1 MGDMERPTVSPPL
14 RRMSTSTTC
23 TESVPWRRQAWRTW
37 LLLLGCWVMVCVEQ
51 EMSFMDFGCIFH
63 FRTIGTRTQF

>member
-1 MGDMERPTVSPPL
+1 
-14 RRMSTSTTC
+14 
-23 TESVPWRRQAWRTW
+23 VPWRRQAWRTW